1 MSDLPTSRLIF
12 LLRGADREAR
22 VDAARQLAARADE
35 TAAHAA
41 LYEASFSED
50 ARLRQIAARALP
62 AASDDRTLIRLADLL
77 HDRRQEVRLAAAE
90 TLRDLNDPGATLPLI
105 EALTDSHR
113 WVTLAAVEGLQRFG
127 GVAALRPLRQL
138 IASPDS
144 GISQAAR
151 MAVAAVEARAS

>member
-22 VDAARQLAARADE
+22 VDAARQLAARGAE
-35 TAAHAA
+35 PAAHAA

-50 ARLRQIAARALP
+50 ARLRQIAACALP
-62 AASDDRTLIRLADLL
+62 AAGDDRTLIRLADLL

-90 TLRDLNDPGATLPLI
+90 TLRDLGDPAATLPLL

-113 WVTLAAVEGLQRFG
+113 WVILAAAAGLERFG
-127 GVAALRPLRQL
+127 TAAARQPLRQL
-138 IASPDS
+138 IASPDW
-144 GISQAAR
+144 GVRQAAR
-151 MAVAAVEARAS
+151 AALAAVEAREP